1 MSDPFGV
8 LIMVFLSLTKS
19 KEKIIKNAPLFK
31 MYVDQTDIKAV
42 KKMINR
48 QNFWAT
54 GEEIN
59 QFEQEL
65 AHFVGRK
72 YAVVFNSGTSALH
85 TMLLAFGIKTNDEVV
100 VPSFTFIATA
110 NSPLFVGAKPIFADI
125 EATTYGLDI
134 QSVKQ
139 KITNKTRAIMPIHY
153 GGCACSHLVE
163 LKEFAEQKGL
173 LFFEDVAQAYID
185 CLEAPIKDVKGE
197 IFNIAP
203 QNATI
208 NDVAEM
214 VQKQISNTEVIIE
227 KTQTDQRDYRV
238 SDKKIRDTIGYKG
251 ALTIDDGIKEIKTVM
266 ITG

>member
-1 MSDPFGV
+1 MIPFIDLKAQYKQLEKDIRAGIDKVLEHGRFIMGPEVLELEERLADFAGV
-8 LIMVFLSLTKS
+8 NHAITCS
-19 KEKIIKNAPLFK
+19 
-31 MYVDQTDIKAV
+31 
-42 KKMINR
+42 
-48 QNFWAT
+48 
-54 GEEIN
+54 
-59 QFEQEL
+59 
-65 AHFVGRK
+65 
-72 YAVVFNSGTSALH
+72 SGTDALL
-85 TMLLAFGIKTNDEVV
+85 MSLMAQGIGQGDAVFTT
-100 VPSFTFIATA
+100 PFTFIATA